1 MGQIWALVINVLL
14 YLFSLV
20 YYVKKQNFSINVLS
34 CYMGNMVGIFYDGDT
49 SFLFWNK
56 RL

>member
-20 YYVKKQNFSINVLS
+20 YYVKKQNFSINVLAAIWGIWLVS
-34 CYMGNMVGIFYDGDT
+34 SMMGIHHFI
-49 SFLFWNK
+49 LE
-56 RL
+56 